1 VGIGKFEEIIS
12 GCAENT
18 LHRSDEDEIPPKMLA
33 SQLAESASVF
43 IDF

>member
-1 VGIGKFEEIIS
+1 VLGHDAIRHY
-12 GCAENT
+12 AEHCDVYLSAQDNFP
-18 LHRSDEDEIPPKMLA
+18 SKMLA